1 MTERPAHIED
11 ARWAAKRDR
20 GELWTALYEVDLLA
34 AELEAEQPEDDNS
47 AA

>member
-20 GELWTALYEVDLLA
+20 GELFQALYEVERH
-34 AELEAEQPEDDNS
+34 AEEAERKD

>member
-20 GELWTALYEVDLLA
+20 GELWTALYEVERQ
-34 AELEAEQPEDDNS
+34 AEEAEQPEDDNS